1 LLLAAGGA
9 LLGIALANV
18 LSRFLVSYL
27 GGDNPGAIF
36 VSLSTDWRVLGF
48 TAALAVLTCIV
59 FGLMPALKATSAP
72 PARVMSL
79 AGRGNTATRERFSL
93 RRSLVIMQV
102 ALSLV
107 LVFTA
112 LAFASSLR
120 KILTLNAGFQRDG
133 VLVMDFDYSRLN
145 LPPLQRPVYAESL
158 LDRLRAL
165 PGVEG
170 AAETEELP
178 VGGSYW
184 NDRVIVDGKPSEKY
198 VNMSRVSS
206 GYFKTIGTPL
216 LAGRD
221 FDQRDS
227 FNAPRVAIVNQ
238 EFARKVLGTENPVGR
253 VYQIDVYKGETVRDY
268 QIVGLVGN
276 TKYQDLREDFTPIA
290 YYPQQQDDKPDPGTE
305 VIVRSSVALEPLL
318 ASLRRSVNEMNSALV
333 IDFHPYSTIVKQGL
347 LRERLL
353 ATLSGFFGLLAVILA
368 TIGLYGVVAY
378 LVVRRTN
385 EIGIR
390 MALGATPAR
399 ILTMVVRQAATLL
412 AFGIVIGAVLAV
424 AAGKLASS
432 VLVGLKPQPD
442 TLIAA
447 AILLSAVAL
456 GASLLPARRAAHLQ
470 PTVALREE

>member
-1 LLLAAGGA
+1 
-9 LLGIALANV
+9 
-18 LSRFLVSYL
+18 
-27 GGDNPGAIF
+27 
-36 VSLSTDWRVLGF
+36 
-48 TAALAVLTCIV
+48 
-59 FGLMPALKATSAP
+59 
-72 PARVMSL
+72 
-79 AGRGNTATRERFSL
+79 
-93 RRSLVIMQV
+93 
-102 ALSLV
+102 
-107 LVFTA
+107 
-112 LAFASSLR
+112 
-120 KILTLNAGFQRDG
+120 
-133 VLVMDFDYSRLN
+133 
-145 LPPLQRPVYAESL
+145 
-158 LDRLRAL
+158 
-165 PGVEG
+165 
-170 AAETEELP
+170 
-178 VGGSYW
+178 
-184 NDRVIVDGKPSEKY
+184 
-198 VNMSRVSS
+198 
-206 GYFKTIGTPL
+206 
-216 LAGRD
+216 
-221 FDQRDS
+221 
-227 FNAPRVAIVNQ
+227 VAIVNQ

-390 MALGATPAR
+390 MALGATPTR